1 MSSTEESL
9 PKLAF
14 LGPLGSHSYQCAKNG
29 FGTSVEY
36 VERLSITEVFKAVS
50 PEIPF
55 GLLPQENSVFGTVT
69 ETYDLLR
76 LPEVGTEKFVR
87 GELVLPVRHSLLVRR
102 GVQLADVERVLSHEQ
117 ASAPANLPSALGQ
130 CSRFLSEKLPGAA
143 RIKTPSTSAAAKS
156 LLEDEDEDRATR
168 SAAICSVA
176 CATVFD
182 GLEVLQEGIQNVDTN
197 RTRFYVLATSPESK
211 LPSGFQAPIPKHAL
225 VRIGL
230 KPSPSPVNGDA
241 SASPSPAPRTRDR
254 LVHLVMSTLL
264 TTFGLPTSRVDRRPS
279 LTDAPFE
286 DVYLVELEASSS
298 LCESAAGEEFAAAS
312 AALWARVKAG
322 VEKIE
327 AVGGE
332 AAVLG
337 IW

>member
-1 MSSTEESL
+1 MSDEEHL

-14 LGPLGSHSYQCAKNG
+14 LGPLGSHSYACARSG
-29 FGTSVEY
+29 FGESVEY
-36 VERLSITEVFKAVS
+36 VERRTITDVFNAVS

-76 LPEVGTEKFVR
+76 QPAAGTDRFVR
-87 GELVLPVRHSLLVRR
+87 GELVLPIRHSLVVRR
-102 GVQLADVERVLSHEQ
+102 GVRLEDVERVLSHEQ
-117 ASAPANLPSALGQ
+117 ALGQ
-130 CSRFLSEKLPGAA
+130 CSRFLSERLPGAA

-156 LLEDEDEDRATR
+156 LLADGGDDDDSALK
-168 SAAICSVA
+168 SAAICAGA
-176 CATVFD
+176 CVTVFD
-182 GLEVLQEGIQNVDTN
+182 GLEVLCEGIQNVDTN
-197 RTRFYVLATSPESK
+197 RTRFYIVSHSPEST
-211 LPSGFQAPIPKHAL
+211 LPAAFHAPIPKHAL

-230 KPSPSPVNGDA
+230 KPAPRPANGDA
-241 SASPSPAPRTRDR
+241 SPASAPLRNR

-264 TTFGLPTSRVDRRPS
+264 TTFGLPTSRIDRRPS
-279 LTDAPFE
+279 LADAPFE

-298 LCESAAGEEFAAAS
+298 LSERAPGEESHAAR
-312 AALWARVKAG
+312 AALWSRVKAG

>member
-14 LGPLGSHSYQCAKNG
+14 LGPLGSHSYQVSMSLTFRAYNWHNI
-29 FGTSVEY
+29 GTA
-36 VERLSITEVFKAVS
+36 RLVRKEWIRDECGVRRETEHHRGVQGRLARD
-50 PEIPF
+50 PIR
-55 GLLPQENSVFGTVT
+55 LLPQENSVFGTVT

-117 ASAPANLPSALGQ
+117 ASAPANLPS
-130 CSRFLSEKLPGAA
+130 KLPGAA

-230 KPSPSPVNGDA
+230 KPSPSPVNA
-241 SASPSPAPRTRDR
+241 HSTTR
-254 LVHLVMSTLL
+254 
-264 TTFGLPTSRVDRRPS
+264 
-279 LTDAPFE
+279 
-286 DVYLVELEASSS
+286 
-298 LCESAAGEEFAAAS
+298 
-312 AALWARVKAG
+312 AALRVT
-322 VEKIE
+322 
-327 AVGGE
+327 
-332 AAVLG
+332 
-337 IW
+337 